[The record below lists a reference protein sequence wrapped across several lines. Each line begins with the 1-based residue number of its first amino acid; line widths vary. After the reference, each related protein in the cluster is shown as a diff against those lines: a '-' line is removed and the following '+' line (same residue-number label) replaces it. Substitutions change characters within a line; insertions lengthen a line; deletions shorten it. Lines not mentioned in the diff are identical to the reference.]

1 MYSNF
6 FSMNSSIRNNYLV
19 IKLQHLIVAIIFL
32 TTFSVIGQQTAP
44 FQLTNAFIV
53 AQLDRPEE
61 KFSLEINLAELFSE
75 QGVNV
80 FPSLNILKQG
90 QNPTVLA
97 SDSVTSILKNKQL
110 DTYVLV
116 SVRGYDRNYRKKSKQ
131 TSLLEELSSSHLFP
145 IYRDDIVSLT
155 FEFLFYQNGTQVY
168 SDLLKIKNINNKD
181 SVLKKLHKK
190 LPKLIHKWKNGV
202 S

>member
-1 MYSNF
+1 
-6 FSMNSSIRNNYLV
+6 MNSSIRNNYLV
-19 IKLQHLIVAIIFL
+19 IKLQHLIVAVIFL

-90 QNPTVLA
+90 QNPTILA

-131 TSLLEELSSSHLFP
+131 TSLVEELSSSHLFP

-155 FEFLFYQNGTQVY
+155 FEFLFYQNGNQVY

-202 S
+202 R

>member
-1 MYSNF
+1 MKQ
-6 FSMNSSIRNNYLV
+6 SIRNNSFVL
-19 IKLQHLIVAIIFL
+19 KLQHLFAAVLFF
-32 TTFSVIGQQTAP
+32 TTSTVIGQQIVP

-75 QGVNV
+75 HGVNV

-116 SVRGYDRNYRKKSKQ
+116 SVRGYDRNYRKKSNL

-145 IYRDDIVSLT
+145 LYRDDIVSLT
-155 FEFLFYQNGTQVY
+155 IEFLFYQNGNQVY

-202 S
+202 R

>member
-1 MYSNF
+1 MKQ
-6 FSMNSSIRNNYLV
+6 SIRNNSFVL
-19 IKLQHLIVAIIFL
+19 KLQHLFAAVLFF
-32 TTFSVIGQQTAP
+32 TTSTVIGQQIVP

-75 QGVNV
+75 QGVTV

-116 SVRGYDRNYRKKSKQ
+116 SVRGYDRNYRKKSNL

-145 IYRDDIVSLT
+145 LYRDYIVSLT
-155 FEFLFYQNGTQVY
+155 IEFLFYQNGNQVY

-202 S
+202 R

>member
-1 MYSNF
+1 
-6 FSMNSSIRNNYLV
+6 MNLSIRNNYLV

-75 QGVNV
+75 RGVNV

-131 TSLLEELSSSHLFP
+131 TSLVEELSSSHLFP

-202 S
+202 R

>member
-1 MYSNF
+1 MKQ
-6 FSMNSSIRNNYLV
+6 SIRNNSFVL
-19 IKLQHLIVAIIFL
+19 KLQHLFAAVLFF
-32 TTFSVIGQQTAP
+32 TTSTVIGQQIVP

-97 SDSVTSILKNKQL
+97 SDSVISILKNKQL

-116 SVRGYDRNYRKKSKQ
+116 SVRGYDRNYRKKSNL
-131 TSLLEELSSSHLFP
+131 TSLVEELSSSHLFP
-145 IYRDDIVSLT
+145 LYRDDIVSLT
-155 FEFLFYQNGTQVY
+155 IEFLFYQNGNQVY

-190 LPKLIHKWKNGV
+190 LPKMIQHWKKGAQ
-202 S
+202 

>member
-1 MYSNF
+1 
-6 FSMNSSIRNNYLV
+6 MNSSIRNNYLV
-19 IKLQHLIVAIIFL
+19 IKLQHLIVAVIFL

-131 TSLLEELSSSHLFP
+131 TSLVEELSSSHLFP

-155 FEFLFYQNGTQVY
+155 FEFLFYQNGNQVY

-202 S
+202 R

>member
-1 MYSNF
+1 MKQ
-6 FSMNSSIRNNYLV
+6 SIRNNSFVL
-19 IKLQHLIVAIIFL
+19 KLQHLSVLFF
-32 TTFSVIGQQTAP
+32 TTSTVIGQQIVP

-75 QGVNV
+75 QGVTV

-116 SVRGYDRNYRKKSKQ
+116 SVRGYDRNYRKKSNL
-131 TSLLEELSSSHLFP
+131 TSLVEELSSSHLFP
-145 IYRDDIVSLT
+145 LYRDDIVSLT
-155 FEFLFYQNGTQVY
+155 IEFLFYQNGNQVY

-202 S
+202 R

>member
-19 IKLQHLIVAIIFL
+19 IKLQHLIVAVIFL

-61 KFSLEINLAELFSE
+61 KFSLEINLAELFSD

-131 TSLLEELSSSHLFP
+131 TSLVEELSSSHLFP

-155 FEFLFYQNGTQVY
+155 FEFLFYQNGNQVY

-202 S
+202 R